1 MYSIEKPWGVEEIHY
16 VGKYVVKKLFIKK
29 GHRLSLQ
36 YHEKKTETLILFK
49 GVANV
54 MYQENKKGEV
64 WNHVHIEGAVI
75 HIEPKILHRIE
86 AWEDAVFIECSTPEL
101 EDVVRLE
108 DDYGR

>member
-1 MYSIEKPWGVEEIHY
+1 MRIIEKPWGFEKIHY
-16 VGKYVVKKLFIKK
+16 VGKYVVKELFIKK

-36 YHEKKTETLILFK
+36 YHKVKTETLVLMSGIARV
-49 GVANV
+49 VAGEDSEV
-54 MYQENKKGEV
+54 MVAGYVK
-64 WNHVHIEGAVI
+64 
-75 HIEPKILHRIE
+75 HIEPGTVHRIE